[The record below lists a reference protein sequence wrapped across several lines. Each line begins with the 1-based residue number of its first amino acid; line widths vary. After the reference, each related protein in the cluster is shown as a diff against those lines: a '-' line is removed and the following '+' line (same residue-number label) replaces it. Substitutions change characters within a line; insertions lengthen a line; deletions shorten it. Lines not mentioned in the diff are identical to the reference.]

1 MKPENVSFTI
11 FVVLGILM
19 GFVSVLINSGK
30 IAFLVAFFVML
41 IVGKILEKVYNEKP
55 SWWLKNGGILY
66 FLLWLVFW
74 IFSYNLW

>member
-11 FVVLGILM
+11 FVILGILM